1 MNNLEQT
8 LSIIKPDAVERN
20 LENEIKQMFKEK
32 GFQVIKEKK
41 IQIEKFE
48 AENFYKVHETKPFY
62 NDLCSYLSS
71 GPIVV
76 MVLEKENAVVANREL
91 MGATN
96 PKDAEDGTIRKKYG
110 ISIDKNSVHGSD
122 SVENAKIEINFFD
135 KIFIKPAR
143 QIILILSILN
153 FLINWFSA

>member
-1 MNNLEQT
+1 MSNLEQT

-20 LENEIKQMFKEK
+20 LDDEIKEIFKSK
-32 GFQVIKEKK
+32 DFIILKEKK
-41 IQIEKFE
+41 IQIEKSE
-48 AENFYKVHETKPFY
+48 AEKFYKVHETKPFY
-62 NDLCSYLSS
+62 NDLCTYLSS

-76 MVLEKENAVVANREL
+76 MVLEKENAVLANRKL

-122 SVENAKIEINFFD
+122 SIENAKIEIDFFFKD
-135 KIFIKPAR
+135 
-143 QIILILSILN
+143 
-153 FLINWFSA
+153 

>member
-1 MNNLEQT
+1 MSNTEQT

-20 LENEIKQMFKEK
+20 LENEIKEMFKNK
-32 GFQVIKEKK
+32 GFNIVKDKK
-41 IQIEKFE
+41 IQITKSE
-48 AENFYKVHETKPFY
+48 AEQFYKVHETKPFY

-76 MVLEKENAVVANREL
+76 MILEGENAILANRKL

-96 PKDAEDGTIRKKYG
+96 PKEAEENTIRKLYG

-122 SVENAKIEINFFD
+122 SLENAKKEIEFFF
-135 KIFIKPAR
+135 K
-143 QIILILSILN
+143 N
-153 FLINWFSA
+153 

>member
-1 MNNLEQT
+1 MSNKEKT

-20 LENEIKQMFKEK
+20 LEDEIKKIFIDNGFKISK
-32 GFQVIKEKK
+32 SKK
-41 IQIEKFE
+41 IKIEKSE
-48 AENFYKVHETKPFY
+48 AEKFYKVHETKPFY

-76 MVLEKENAVVANREL
+76 MIIEKDNAVLDNRKL

-96 PKDAEDGTIRKKYG
+96 PKEAKDGTIRKKFG

-122 SVENAKIEINFFD
+122 SLENAKKEIDFFF
-135 KIFIKPAR
+135 K
-143 QIILILSILN
+143 N
-153 FLINWFSA
+153 